1 MRICEDTDVVGVV
14 PDTGFGPRFR
24 QCVGANNDVGEPVSR
39 VKATSASQ
47 IGPPPVA
54 LEKWLDFQAGTDAA
68 IAWVV
73 RTADAPGRGVLMREA
88 DISLHGRPAWVVMM
102 AAGTSK
108 AGI

>member
-1 MRICEDTDVVGVV
+1 LLALCLTPGSVLV
-14 PDTGFGPRFR
+14 FGK
-24 QCVGANNDVGEPVSR
+24 CVGANNDVGELVSR

-47 IGPPPVA
+47 IDPPPVA
-54 LEKWLDFQAGTDAA
+54 LEKWLDTEAGTDAA

-73 RTADAPGRGVLMREA
+73 RTADATGRGILMREA
-88 DISLHGRPAWVVMM
+88 DISLHGRSAWVVMM